1 MGEGEL
7 AMQIII
13 TAPQKLQGAIKVSGD
28 KSITHRALLL
38 GALAE
43 GITTVEDFLEA
54 DDCRSTMGCLRSL
67 GVTIEESGKKIQI
80 RGRNMM
86 LREAEA
92 PLYAGNSGT
101 TARLLLGILAG
112 QPFKTTI
119 IGDQSLSNRPMKR
132 VVEPLMQMGAEI
144 AGDGDHLPL
153 SISGGNLHPLTYNT
167 PQASAQV
174 KSAVLLAG
182 LFAEGKTTVIEPAA
196 SRDHT
201 ELMLKSFGAEIETD
215 DCQVTLKGRPLLKGL
230 PVRVPGDLSAA
241 AFFMVAATL
250 VPGSEVLLKSVGVN
264 PTRSGAIEVLQQMG
278 ADLELRNQ
286 QKYGLEPVADIM
298 VRGGAQLSGV
308 TIAGAMIPRLID
320 ELPVLAVAALS
331 AKGQTVIRDAR
342 ELRVKESDRI
352 AALSGELRKLG
363 AQITETEDGMTIK
376 GQARLKGARVDSCGD
391 HRIAMSLAVAGLTA
405 SGDTNINGAEAIAIS
420 YPQFMTDLRSLSIF

>member
-1 MGEGEL
+1 
-7 AMQIII
+7 MQIII

>member
-1 MGEGEL
+1 
-7 AMQIII
+7 MQIII
-13 TAPQKLQGAIKVSGD
+13 TAPQKLQGALKVPGD

-38 GALAE
+38 GALAG
-43 GITTVEDFLEA
+43 GITSVEDFLQA
-54 DDCRSTMGCLRSL
+54 DDCRSTIGCLRSL
-67 GVTIEESGKKIQI
+67 GVMIEERGKKLQI
-80 RGRNMM
+80 RGRNMI
-86 LREAEA
+86 LQEAEA

-144 AGDGDHLPL
+144 AGEGDHLPL
-153 SISGGNLHPLTYNT
+153 SISGGTLRPLTYNT

-201 ELMLKSFGAEIETD
+201 ELMLKSFGAEIETEERR
-215 DCQVTLKGRPLLKGL
+215 VSVEGRPVLKGL
-230 PVRVPGDLSAA
+230 PIRVPGDLSAA
-241 AFFMVAATL
+241 AFFMVAGAL

-264 PTRSGAIEVLQQMG
+264 PTRSGAIDILQQMG

-308 TIAGAMIPRLID
+308 TIAGAMIPRMID
-320 ELPVLAVAALS
+320 ELPVLAVAALF

-352 AALSGELRKLG
+352 AALSSELRKLG
-363 AQITETEDGMTIK
+363 AHITETEDGMIIE
-376 GQARLKGARVDSCGD
+376 GQARLRGARVDSCGD

-405 SGDTNINGAEAIAIS
+405 AGDTNINGAEVIAIS
-420 YPQFMTDLRSLSIF
+420 YPQFMADLRSLANF